1 MCRQTVLRGVV
12 VVLAS
17 LSLTWTAAAD
27 EQKKEVEFNEKLQ
40 KELVELA
47 KADQELSRQLLKDP
61 RNPDLAQL
69 RKAQDM
75 YRKNT
80 ARLREVVNKYGWP
93 TAALVGD
100 DGVAAAYA
108 LVQHADA
115 DRPFQKR
122 CLKLMED
129 AARKGELSQQY
140 VAAFTDYLLILE
152 RRKQRFGTQ
161 FTVNAQGEVVPHPIE
176 DEANVDKRRA
186 ELGLPP
192 LADQLKQVRAQFK
205 KP

>member
-1 MCRQTVLRGVV
+1 MCRHALLRGLVV
-12 VVLAS
+12 MLAS
-17 LSLTWTAAAD
+17 LIFTWTVAAD
-27 EQKKEVEFNEKLQ
+27 EQKKVEFNEKLQ
-40 KELVELA
+40 GELVELA
-47 KADQELSRQLLKDP
+47 RADQELSRQLLKDP

-75 YRKNT
+75 YRKNA
-80 ARLREVVNKYGWP
+80 ARLRDVVNKYGWP
-93 TAALVGD
+93 TPALVGD
-100 DGVAAAYA
+100 DGVAAAFA
-108 LVQHADA
+108 LLQHADA

-122 CLKLMED
+122 CLKLMEE

-161 FTVNAQGEVVPHPIE
+161 FTLNAQGEVVPHPIE